1 MAKDKI
7 ISKVEQNRLEKVKQ
21 IKALIKKF
29 KNNTLEKIVT
39 REKEENT
46 MFRRPSAL
54 KKWLDEN
61 DTYKNFTD
69 KELMILGYDCNLTDG
84 KITSKTVENK
94 EVTENNST
102 EKKQEITNGN
112 EVLEVEVP
120 LETNLKLQTNTDV
133 ILGDLLS
140 QNDVKEKLV
149 YLLSNIDE
157 FLGIKQKMEKSLV
170 IPADELKNES
180 MGVTIRLW
188 KKAVE
193 EMNKFCD
200 EHRNYTKI
208 QIMSYAFL
216 EFIEKYK

>member
-84 KITSKTVENK
+84 KITSETMENK
-94 EVTENNST
+94 EVIENNSM

-120 LETNLKLQTNTDV
+120 LETNLKLQTKFNIGNLESLTFKV
-133 ILGDLLS
+133 YNFSAFVLIVS
-140 QNDVKEKLV
+140 SFSFIKLNS
-149 YLLSNIDE
+149 LNSK
-157 FLGIKQKMEKSLV
+157 FL
-170 IPADELKNES
+170 
-180 MGVTIRLW
+180 
-188 KKAVE
+188 
-193 EMNKFCD
+193 
-200 EHRNYTKI
+200 
-208 QIMSYAFL
+208 
-216 EFIEKYK
+216 

>member
-1 MAKDKI
+1 M
-7 ISKVEQNRLEKVKQ
+7 
-21 IKALIKKF
+21 
-29 KNNTLEKIVT
+29 
-39 REKEENT
+39 
-46 MFRRPSAL
+46 
-54 KKWLDEN
+54 
-61 DTYKNFTD
+61 
-69 KELMILGYDCNLTDG
+69 
-84 KITSKTVENK
+84 
-94 EVTENNST
+94 